1 MSFLSDV
8 YSRLK
13 NVKRGMLV
21 FFGSASVLFAMPGES
36 YAQSG
41 KTWSLRACIEHAREH
56 NIQVAYTR
64 VALENT
70 RVELA
75 RGRAQRLP
83 SLDFSSTQGWGHQK
97 KAGANGDMKSSSAY
111 TGNYSL
117 NGNMVLYQGGKLS
130 RSVQQQEL
138 AEKAMMQDMMV
149 AQNDIEI
156 AVTRAYLQVLYA
168 NEMLKTDRQTL
179 ESSEAQLARTREF
192 QKAGSVSASDLAQME
207 AQYSSD
213 RYRVVQAENDL
224 ALSKLQLKQLLELE
238 PEESFEVFFPE
249 LDEEDV
255 IVVIPRL
262 EDVYREALEQMP
274 EMKSSQVNVEAS
286 VLGEKIAKGHYLPGV
301 SLSASV
307 STGHDSKGRGSYFSQ
322 MDDRLVE
329 NVGLNISIPISN
341 RKQARLNVSRAKL
354 QTEQARLD
362 ERNTRKDLLQTVE
375 SLHQDVV
382 AARSRYSAAVQR
394 VKFAGESYRQVQAEF
409 AAGMKSAVDLL
420 VEKNNYLSALQEQ
433 IQAKYQAV
441 LAFKLLNFYRNEPI
455 DI

>member
-1 MSFLSDV
+1 MSFLCDV

-13 NVKRGMLV
+13 NVKRGMFV

-70 RVELA
+70 RVELT

-97 KAGANGDMKSSSAY
+97 KANANGDMKSSSAY
-111 TGNYSL
+111 TVNYSL

-156 AVTRAYLQVLYA
+156 AVTKTCLQILYA

-192 QKAGSVSASDLAQME
+192 QKAGSVSMSDLAQME

-249 LDEEDV
+249 LDEKDV

-274 EMKSSQVNVEAS
+274 EMKSSQMNVEAS
-286 VLGEKIAKGHYLPGV
+286 VLGEKIAKGDYLPSI

-322 MDDRLVE
+322 MD
-329 NVGLNISIPISN
+329 VGVNISIPISN

-354 QTEQARLD
+354 QTEQVRLD

-382 AARSRYSAAVQR
+382 AAQSRYSAAVQR
-394 VKFAGESYRQVQAEF
+394 VKFAGESYRQMQAEF
-409 AAGMKSAVDLL
+409 DAGMKSAVDLL

-433 IQAKYQAV
+433 IQAKYQVV
-441 LAFKLLNFYRNEPI
+441 LAFKLLNFYRNESI

>member
-8 YSRLK
+8 CSRLK

-21 FFGSASVLFAMPGES
+21 FFGSASVLLTVSGEG

-56 NIQVAYTR
+56 NIQVAYSR
-64 VALENT
+64 VALELT
-70 RVELA
+70 

-97 KAGANGDMKSSSAY
+97 KAGAYGDLKSSIAY
-111 TGNYSL
+111 AGNYSL

-138 AEKAMMQDMMV
+138 AEEAILQDVMV
-149 AQNDIEI
+149 AQNDIEL
-156 AVTRAYLQVLYA
+156 AVAKAYLQILYA

-179 ESSEAQLARTREF
+179 ESSEAQLICAREF
-192 QKAGSVSASDLAQME
+192 YNVGSMNASDLAQME

-249 LDEEDV
+249 LDEKDV

-274 EMKSSQVNVEAS
+274 EMKSSQMNVEAS
-286 VLGEKIAKGHYLPGV
+286 VLGEKIAKGDYLPSV

-322 MDDRLVE
+322 MDDRLAE
-329 NVGLNISIPISN
+329 NVGVNISIPISN

-362 ERNTRKDLLQTVE
+362 ERNTRTDLLQTVE
-375 SLHQDVV
+375 SVHQDVV
-382 AARSRYSAAVQR
+382 AARSR
-394 VKFAGESYRQVQAEF
+394 
-409 AAGMKSAVDLL
+409 
-420 VEKNNYLSALQEQ
+420 
-433 IQAKYQAV
+433 
-441 LAFKLLNFYRNEPI
+441 
-455 DI
+455 